1 MRASETPMAHLVGRA
16 TSGGVLDIRYDSTT
30 NALVFVEQGWSAD
43 VRGSVMPRTAFREQL
58 DTPKVRRLPRRR
70 AA

>member
-30 NALVFVEQGWSAD
+30 NALVSSNRVG
-43 VRGSVMPRTAFREQL
+43 
-58 DTPKVRRLPRRR
+58 RRMCG